1 MAHRDDIINGM
12 EMGCGFEA
20 ALAEWR
26 GVLGDDNVAA
36 DASSRVSAQTATF
49 ATHQRVLAVLRPA
62 NREQVQD
69 CLRIANRFGI
79 PVHPVS
85 GGKNWGYGSRVPT
98 CPQAVLLDLGRM
110 NRILDF
116 DERLAYVTLEP
127 GVTQGQLYAFLKK
140 RKSKLWMDAT
150 GSSNAASVVGNAVE
164 RGFGHTPYGER
175 FSHMCGLEVVLPT
188 GDCVETGFHRFAGA
202 KASATYP
209 FGMGPHLDGLF
220 TQSNLGVITRMT
232 LWLMP
237 APEYFQAFF
246 FRCDDAEGLAPLI
259 EALRPLRLNG
269 TIRNTIHIGNDYK
282 VLSGLRQYPFEETG
296 GRTPLLPEQMV
307 EFRRRMHF
315 GCWNGSGGL
324 YGTRKQV
331 AEARRLLRRALKG
344 KINRIGFIDD
354 RALAL
359 IERFSTP
366 FRLLTG
372 WNLSRTLNVLRP
384 VYGLMKGIP
393 TDTPMESAYWR
404 KRTAPPERMD
414 PDRDR
419 CGLLWYAPVAP
430 ATGEDAVALTN
441 AASQVVLEYGFEP
454 GISMTMVTE
463 RSLTCVISIGYDRDV
478 AGQDLAAMQCCRALR
493 ARLTGMGY
501 HSYRLGVQSMSEMSA
516 DNGYNRLLNSLK
528 STLDP
533 NGILAPGRYQPVP
546 APVPMS
552 PQSES
557 LNRLAEFASLRAQNT
572 KTAAP

>member
-1 MAHRDDIINGM
+1 MTRPDDTINGTV
-12 EMGCGFEA
+12 MGWELEA

-26 GVLGDDNVAA
+26 VILGDDNVAS
-36 DASSRVSAQTATF
+36 DASSRTAAQTATF

-69 CLRIANRFGI
+69 CLRIANRFRI

-98 CPQAVLLDLGRM
+98 SPQAVLLDLGRM

-127 GVTQGQLYAFLKK
+127 GVTQGQLYAFLKD
-140 RKSKLWMDAT
+140 RRSKLWMDAT
-150 GSSNAASVVGNAVE
+150 GSSNEASVVGNAVE

-175 FSHMCGLEVVLPT
+175 FSHLCGLEVVLPT
-188 GDCVETGFHRFAGA
+188 GDRLETGFHRFAGA
-202 KASATYP
+202 KASVSYP
-209 FGMGPHLDGLF
+209 FGSGPYLDGIF

-246 FRCDDAEGLAPLI
+246 FRCDDDAGLAPLV

-269 TIRNTIHIGNDYK
+269 TVRNTIHIGNDYK

-296 GRTPLLPEQMV
+296 GRTPLLPEQMA
-307 EFRRRMHF
+307 EFRSSMHF
-315 GCWNGSGGL
+315 GRWNGSGGL

-331 AEARRLLRRALKG
+331 AEARRLLKRALKG

-354 RALAL
+354 RTLAL
-359 IERFSTP
+359 IERFSAP
-366 FRLLTG
+366 FRFLTG
-372 WNLSRTLNVLRP
+372 WDLSRTLNVLRP

-404 KRTAPPERMD
+404 KRIAPPAQMD

-430 ATGEDAVALTN
+430 ATGEDAVALTG
-441 AASQVVLEYGFEP
+441 AASEVVLAHGFEP

-516 DNGYNRLLNSLK
+516 DNGYNRLLNTLK
-528 STLDP
+528 NALDP
-533 NGILAPGRYQPVP
+533 NGVLAPGRYQPAPQLIP
-546 APVPMS
+546 ATPAGD
-552 PQSES
+552 S
-557 LNRLAEFASLRAQNT
+557 LTRLAEFTTLTSQNT

>member
-1 MAHRDDIINGM
+1 MNVTTPQPAAGTDSTLLRYV
-12 EMGCGFEA
+12 FEV

-26 GVLGDDNVAA
+26 RVLGEDNVTA
-36 DASSRVSAQTATF
+36 DASDTESAQTATF
-49 ATHQRVLAVLRPA
+49 ATYQRVLAVLRPA
-62 NREQVQD
+62 SREQVQD
-69 CLRIANRFGI
+69 CLRIANRFRI

-98 CPQAVLLDLGRM
+98 NAESVLLDLGRM

-127 GVTQGQLYAFLKK
+127 GVTQGQLYAFLNQ

-150 GSSNAASVVGNAVE
+150 GSSNEASVVGNAVE

-188 GDCVETGFHRFAGA
+188 GERVETGFHRFAGA
-202 KASATYP
+202 KAAGTYP
-209 FGMGPHLDGLF
+209 FGMGPYLDGLF

-246 FRCDDAEGLAPLI
+246 FRSDEADGLAPLV

-269 TIRNTIHIGNDYK
+269 TIRNTIHIANDYK
-282 VLSGLRQYPFEETG
+282 VLAGLRQYPWDETQ
-296 GRTPLLPEQMV
+296 GRTPLSPEQMA

-315 GCWNGSGGL
+315 GCWSGSGGL

-331 AEARRLLRRALKG
+331 AEARRLLRGALKG
-344 KINRIGFIDD
+344 KINQIGFIDD
-354 RALAL
+354 RTLNL
-359 IERFSTP
+359 LERFSTP
-366 FRLLTG
+366 FRLVTG
-372 WNLSRTLNVLRP
+372 WDLSRTLGILRP

-393 TDTPMESAYWR
+393 TDKPMESAYWR

-414 PDRDR
+414 PDRDG

-430 ATGEDAVALTN
+430 ATGEDAVALTR
-441 AASQVVLEYGFEP
+441 AASEVVMRHGFEP

-478 AGQDLAAMQCCRALR
+478 AGQDLAAMQCFGELR
-493 ARLTGMGY
+493 KRLTGMGY
-501 HSYRLGVQSMSEMSA
+501 YSYRLGVQSMTEMSA
-516 DNGYNRLLNSLK
+516 DSGYNRLLGTLK
-528 STLDP
+528 AALDP
-533 NGILAPGRYQPVP
+533 HGILAPGRYQPAQP
-546 APVPMS
+546 PVPTS
-552 PQSES
+552 PETES
-557 LNRLAEFASLRAQNT
+557 LSRLAEHSALR
-572 KTAAP
+572 